1 MNTMKIMLADADDDF
16 RSLLAEAI
24 TRENDLEVCGNTGDG
39 EEALR
44 LLDELQP
51 DVLLMD
57 LVTSR
62 IDGLELLRRINGKEG
77 KRPTILVLS
86 GFIRGGVVNQAAEL
100 GADYFMMK
108 PCRTDAV
115 MERMRQLQQGG
126 PLQPVKYQSLET
138 LVTAVI
144 HEIGVPAH
152 IKEYQYLREAIMIA
166 VHDMDVINAVT
177 KVLYPEVA
185 QRFGTTASRVERAIR
200 HAIEVAWDRGDIET
214 LQKYFGYTVSNSK
227 GKPTNSE
234 FIAMIADRLQL
245 QQKQR

>member
-100 GADYFMMK
+100 GADYFNDEAL
-108 PCRTDAV
+108 PYRRSHGTYA
-115 MERMRQLQQGG
+115 
-126 PLQPVKYQSLET
+126 S
-138 LVTAVI
+138 VTA
-144 HEIGVPAH
+144 G
-152 IKEYQYLREAIMIA
+152 RSIA
-166 VHDMDVINAVT
+166 AG
-177 KVLYPEVA
+177 KV
-185 QRFGTTASRVERAIR
+185 
-200 HAIEVAWDRGDIET
+200 
-214 LQKYFGYTVSNSK
+214 
-227 GKPTNSE
+227 SE
-234 FIAMIADRLQL
+234 P
-245 QQKQR
+245 